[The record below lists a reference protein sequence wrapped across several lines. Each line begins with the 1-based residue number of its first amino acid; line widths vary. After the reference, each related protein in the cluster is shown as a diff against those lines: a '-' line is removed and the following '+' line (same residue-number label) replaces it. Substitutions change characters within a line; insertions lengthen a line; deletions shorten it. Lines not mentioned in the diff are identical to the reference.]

1 MVKKMNVEEIKNL
14 ITSLRQSDPSLVNL
28 QSVCDKLNVFVEKAE
43 NEINLSS
50 RIDAL
55 NLQIQQFHTIN
66 RDLNNRMGNVEAV
79 LSNQRDQLFLTD
91 QEYRG
96 LLKQVQTVLV
106 SLEDYLRRHA

>member
-14 ITSLRQSDPSLVNL
+14 LASLRQSDPSLINL
-28 QSVCDKLNVFVEKAE
+28 QSVCDKLDVFVEE
-43 NEINLSS
+43 VERDINLSS

-55 NLQIQQFHTIN
+55 SSQFQQFHTVN

-96 LLKQVQTVLV
+96 LLNQVQTVLV
-106 SLEDYLRRHA
+106 SLEDYLRRHG